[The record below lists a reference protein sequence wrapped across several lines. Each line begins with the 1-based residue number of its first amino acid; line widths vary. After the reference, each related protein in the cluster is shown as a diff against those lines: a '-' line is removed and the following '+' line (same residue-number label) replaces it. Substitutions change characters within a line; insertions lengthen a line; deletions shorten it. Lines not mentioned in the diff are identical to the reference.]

1 MQKNELERFSTLNNL
16 CVLHKIID
24 LRKQISEWKSEGLS
38 VGLVPTMGGLHNGH
52 GSLIKLASKKCDRV
66 IVSIFINP
74 TQFGDDE
81 DFETYPQTQ
90 KSDITLISEAGGDA
104 AFIPNVSEM
113 YPRGFSTKV
122 SVIGL
127 TNMLCGASRP
137 GHFDGVTQVV
147 AKLLNQVSADMA
159 FFGEKDWQQ
168 LTIIKRLVRDL
179 DIPTKIVNVATV
191 RDEFGLAL
199 SSRNSYLNSSQL
211 EIARKLSSVLQM
223 TAYNIASGGYSSVE
237 CAQAMKIL
245 LNSGFDKIDYIECR
259 GSHSLEPI
267 ERTTEDECR
276 IFAAVYIDNVR
287 LIDNHIVV

>member
-159 FFGEKDWQQ
+159 FFGEK
-168 LTIIKRLVRDL
+168 IG
-179 DIPTKIVNVATV
+179 N
-191 RDEFGLAL
+191 
-199 SSRNSYLNSSQL
+199 N
-211 EIARKLSSVLQM
+211 
-223 TAYNIASGGYSSVE
+223 
-237 CAQAMKIL
+237 
-245 LNSGFDKIDYIECR
+245 
-259 GSHSLEPI
+259 
-267 ERTTEDECR
+267 
-276 IFAAVYIDNVR
+276 
-287 LIDNHIVV
+287 

>member
-223 TAYNIASGGYSSVE
+223 TAYNIASGGYSSDE

-259 GSHSLEPI
+259 DSHSLEAI

-276 IFAAVYIDNVR
+276 IFAAAYIDNIR